1 MGKVIDTAGRKI
13 VDTLGAPPKP
23 QPRIEAAA
31 EKPRPLAPAG
41 LAAAAVV
48 AVMLGGFGLLYA
60 QNAETGR
67 RVEVRM
73 ARADKVDERLDALT
87 AKLDAAATNF
97 VEFSARLQ
105 AMGGK
110 LDSIGNQ
117 VSAGLRDTSRSLTE
131 TLNTSLNA
139 LSQRIAAQQPQQ
151 QTREQP
157 RANQAPSSTTPRS
170 YAPYPGAIQPRR
182 TFPY

>member
-1 MGKVIDTAGRKI
+1 MAKVIDTAGHKI
-13 VDTLGAPPKP
+13 VDTLGPPPKL
-23 QPRIEAAA
+23 QPEIEVSA
-31 EKPRPLAPAG
+31 EKPRPIPPAG
-41 LAAAAVV
+41 LAAAAIV
-48 AVMLGGFGLLYA
+48 AVMIGGFGLLYA

-73 ARADKVDERLDALT
+73 ARADKVDELLDALT
-87 AKLDAAATNF
+87 AKLDATATNL

-110 LDSIGNQ
+110 LDGIGNQ

-139 LSQRIAAQQPQQ
+139 LSQRLAAQQP

-157 RANQAPSSTTPRS
+157 RSSQAPSSTTPRS
-170 YAPYPGAIQPRR
+170 YAPYPGAMQPRR
-182 TFPY
+182 NFPY

>member
-31 EKPRPLAPAG
+31 EKPRPRAPAG

-87 AKLDAAATNF
+87 AKLDAAATNL

-131 TLNTSLNA
+131 TLNT
-139 LSQRIAAQQPQQ
+139 LSQRLAAQQPQQ